1 MAAIRVLN
9 DGRLV
14 LAGGTKLDLDVGW
27 LSQLDACS
35 AAAAADL
42 VVVSDGLSSTDISQ
56 NSLRIQELL
65 DGVNESGRPVGARR
79 YRGSNMLA
87 LVLTRSH

>member
-9 DGRLV
+9 DGRLA
-14 LAGGTKLDLDVGW
+14 LADGTKLDLDVGW
-27 LSQLDACS
+27 LSQLDARS
-35 AAAAADL
+35 AAEAADL
-42 VVVSDGLSSTDISQ
+42 VVFSDVLSSTDISQ
-56 NSLRIQELL
+56 DSMRIQELL
-65 DGVNESGRPVGARR
+65 DRVTESGRPVGARR